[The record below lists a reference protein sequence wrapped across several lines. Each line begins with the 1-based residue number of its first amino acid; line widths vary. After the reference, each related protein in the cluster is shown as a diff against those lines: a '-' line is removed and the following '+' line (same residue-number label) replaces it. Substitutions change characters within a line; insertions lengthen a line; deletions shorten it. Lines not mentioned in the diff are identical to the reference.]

1 MTKCWL
7 FAVFSFA
14 LFAGTRP
21 AAARAESASPLP
33 DIGNRVRQVFA
44 AKCAGCHGPDLEK
57 PRGRFGY
64 VLDLKRVAANP
75 EIVIPS
81 QPDESEMW
89 ELVRHGEMPPADS
102 PHGPLAPEQKEIIR
116 EWIAAAAPNALPLVP
131 DSVSVSRKEPL
142 ASVSVE
148 LAPVDRLIRWLGK
161 FHLLLLHFPIALI
174 FAAGAAELWSIRQR
188 DSRPSEVVRFCLW
201 LGVLA
206 AVPTATFGWIFAAA
220 GNGADSPQLLLA
232 HRLLGT
238 TAALWFGIT
247 AVAAESAMPAASNEA
262 FAFGFCLWPEFSS
275 RRSPPTSAACSF
287 MAKISSRS
295 DAVIIRTQLDIS
307 ASLSGGYRQRR
318 R

>member
-1 MTKCWL
+1 MNNRWL
-7 FAVFSFA
+7 FAVVSIA

-21 AAARAESASPLP
+21 AAARAGSASPLP
-33 DIGNRVRQVFA
+33 DIGNRVRGVFA

-89 ELVRHGEMPPADS
+89 ELVRRGEMPPPDS

-116 EWIAAAAPNALPLVP
+116 AWIAAGAPDALPVVS
-131 DSVSVSRKEPL
+131 DSLSVVQSEPP
-142 ASVSVE
+142 AAESVE
-148 LAPVDRLIRWLGK
+148 LAPADRLIRWLGK
-161 FHLLLLHFPIALI
+161 FHLLLLHLPIALVLT
-174 FAAGAAELWSIRQR
+174 AGAAELWSIWQR

-206 AVPTATFGWIFAAA
+206 AIPTATFGWIFAAA
-220 GNGADSPQLLLA
+220 GNGAESPQLLLA

-238 TAALWFGIT
+238 TAAFWFGIT
-247 AVAAESAMPAASNEA
+247 ALASERDA
-262 FAFGFCLWPEFSS
+262 
-275 RRSPPTSAACSF
+275 RRQQ
-287 MAKISSRS
+287 RS
-295 DAVIIRTQLDIS
+295 KRFRLLLIAGILITAITAHL
-307 ASLSGGYRQRR
+307 GGLLVHGEQFFTY
-318 R
+318 

>member
-1 MTKCWL
+1 MKKCWL
-7 FAVFSFA
+7 FAVLSIA

-21 AAARAESASPLP
+21 AAARAGSASPSA
-33 DIGNRVRQVFA
+33 DIGNRVRGVFA

-89 ELVRHGEMPPADS
+89 ELVRRGEMPPADS
-102 PHGPLAPEQKEIIR
+102 PHGALAPEQKEIIR
-116 EWIAAAAPNALPLVP
+116 AWIAAGAPDALPLVA
-131 DSVSVSRKEPL
+131 DSVSVVRSQPS
-142 ASVSVE
+142 APATVE
-148 LAPVDRLIRWLGK
+148 SAPIDRLIRWLGK
-161 FHLLLLHFPIALI
+161 FHLLLLHFPIALVLT
-174 FAAGAAELWSIRQR
+174 AGAAELWSIRQR
-188 DSRPSEVVRFCLW
+188 ESRPSEVVRFCLW

-206 AVPTATFGWIFAAA
+206 AIPTATLGWIFAAA

-247 AVAAESAMPAASNEA
+247 AVTAERDVRRQQRSMRFRLLLMAGILITAITAHLGGLLVHGE
-262 FAFGFCLWPEFSS
+262 EFF
-275 RRSPPTSAACSF
+275 TF
-287 MAKISSRS
+287 
-295 DAVIIRTQLDIS
+295 
-307 ASLSGGYRQRR
+307 
-318 R
+318 